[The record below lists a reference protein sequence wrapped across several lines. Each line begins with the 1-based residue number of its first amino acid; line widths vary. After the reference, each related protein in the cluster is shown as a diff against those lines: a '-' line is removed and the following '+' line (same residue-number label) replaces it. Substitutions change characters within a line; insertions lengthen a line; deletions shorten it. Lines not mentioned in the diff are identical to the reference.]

1 MEELLLSSPLAA
13 EILEKHRNS
22 KQPGSQHL
30 CAAVVAITSYIND
43 KELDPSPAAFFAAIM
58 STLDDLQGRSSGEVS
73 PHLTRCAD
81 DKRQSPLITHESSFS
96 LIPV

>member
-30 CAAVVAITSYIND
+30 CAAVVAISSYINE
-43 KELDPSPAAFFAAIM
+43 KAIEPSPAAFFAAIM
-58 STLDDLQGRSSGEVS
+58 STLEDLQGRSSGEVIS
-73 PHLTRCAD
+73 LVCINYHALMS
-81 DKRQSPLITHESSFS
+81 DKGFINIS
-96 LIPV
+96 L